1 MNIPIQPGT
10 HSRRLH
16 AHPGPP
22 TRSDSPQ
29 PPNSGLIHAT
39 AAHAAGHR
47 IQYPQKGTTTM
58 LDRSQIDATV
68 FRVAVAA
75 FTYYPEKAA
84 REPGYTLEEDLDWCM
99 RPLRHLPDAQR
110 RELRAQIAA
119 LVTDP
124 AADRQAFI
132 RKLRRDSEEADH
144 D

>member
-1 MNIPIQPGT
+1 MNIPIQPGS
-10 HSRRLH
+10 HSRQLR

-22 TRSDSPQ
+22 NRADSLQ
-29 PPNSGLIHAT
+29 LPNFQAIQAT
-39 AAHAAGHR
+39 AAHVADHR
-47 IQYPQKGTTTM
+47 IQYPQKGTTM
-58 LDRSQIDATV
+58 LDRSEIDATV

-99 RPLRHLPDAQR
+99 RSLRNLPDTER
-110 RELRAQIAA
+110 RELRAQITA

-132 RKLRRDSEEADH
+132 RKLRRESEEADH